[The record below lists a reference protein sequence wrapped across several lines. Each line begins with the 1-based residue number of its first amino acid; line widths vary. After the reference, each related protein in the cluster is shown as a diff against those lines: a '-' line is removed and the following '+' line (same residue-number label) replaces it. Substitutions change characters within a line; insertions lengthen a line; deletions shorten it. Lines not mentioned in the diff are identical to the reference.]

1 MIKNLGRVTG
11 KSAYELWLDEGNEGS
26 IEDFFSF
33 LQPVITVDDEITD
46 NGRNP
51 VAGGAVKSYID
62 TLTEAEKA
70 EVLQFVQAEIANMQI
85 TVDNSVDESSLNP
98 VQNQAIKA
106 YVDTAIAN
114 ATAAFINGD
123 EVSY

>member
-1 MIKNLGRVTG
+1 
-11 KSAYELWLDEGNEGS
+11 
-26 IEDFFSF
+26 
-33 LQPVITVDDEITD
+33 
-46 NGRNP
+46 
-51 VAGGAVKSYID
+51 
-62 TLTEAEKA
+62 
-70 EVLQFVQAEIANMQI
+70 MQI
-85 TVDNSVDESSLNP
+85 TVDSSVDESSLNP